1 MDRLEHSEWE
11 KEHYKEKEQSRVAQ
25 PDRSRGEGE
34 VDEGNRLQDWLGH
47 ALCMAVTA
55 KPRCPLDSPA
65 VNPGRS
71 CGPGVAPM
79 SLSLSSRLCL
89 YPSAQSPS
97 RHL

>member
-1 MDRLEHSEWE
+1 MDLKGWIDRNI
-11 KEHYKEKEQSRVAQ
+11 QSGRKSIAKRRNRAGVAQ
-25 PDRSRGEGE
+25 PDRSWGEGE

-79 SLSLSSRLCL
+79 SLSLLKALSVPLGPL
-89 YPSAQSPS
+89 P
-97 RHL
+97 